1 MADTTVTV
9 PGKGEK
15 RKIVFLIVFI
25 VAAIVVAVLWWLDYR
40 KYIRTDDAN
49 LDSFRVSVSAPV
61 AGQVVRLYVMEGDT
75 VKRGDTLLML
85 DHSACTVMAPVD
97 GIIGKRWILPGD
109 RIEAGQTAL
118 TLNGGQIFGWQF
130 TWRKRSSRRSISGR
144 RLNSRWTR
152 MIN

>member
-9 PGKGEK
+9 SGKGEK

-25 VAAIVVAVLWWLDYR
+25 IAAIVVAVLWWLDYR

-97 GIIGKRWILPGD
+97 GVIGKRWILPGD

-118 TLNGGQIFGWQF
+118 TLNRGTDIWVAVYLE
-130 TWRKRSSRRSISGR
+130 KRSSRRSISGR

-152 MIN
+152 TIN